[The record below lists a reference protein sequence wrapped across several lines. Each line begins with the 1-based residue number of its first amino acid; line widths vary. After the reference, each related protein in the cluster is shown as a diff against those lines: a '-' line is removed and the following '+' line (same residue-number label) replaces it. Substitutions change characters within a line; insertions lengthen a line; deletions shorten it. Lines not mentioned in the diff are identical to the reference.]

1 MCIDE
6 GGTTKGKIIVD
17 LNMKFAMFKIIML
30 NLYIDKQKRFIRKK
44 ISGWNNTVKPKY

>member
-1 MCIDE
+1 MPKKDNSIWHVLLYFRIVYPMCIDE

-30 NLYIDKQKRFIRKK
+30 NLYIDK
-44 ISGWNNTVKPKY
+44 

>member
-30 NLYIDKQKRFIRKK
+30 NLYIDNKIGLYEKK
-44 ISGWNNTVKPKY
+44 YQAGIIQ